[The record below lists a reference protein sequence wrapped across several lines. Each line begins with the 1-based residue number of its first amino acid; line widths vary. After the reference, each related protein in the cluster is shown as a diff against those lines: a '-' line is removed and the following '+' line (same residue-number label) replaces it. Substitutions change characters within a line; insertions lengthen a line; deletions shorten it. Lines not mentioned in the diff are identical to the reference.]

1 MHTDTAADLS
11 SMANRLGHTAAR
23 RWDHKGVMTVQFPNR
38 VEFDATVKA
47 LRDRKFLSHVDPRFA
62 GQMRRALD
70 RVISRDCP
78 DSGIV
83 IAE

>member
-1 MHTDTAADLS
+1 MHTQTAADLS
-11 SMANRLGHTAAR
+11 SMANRLGHTATR
-23 RWDHKGVMTVQFPNR
+23 RWDHKGVMTVRFPNR
-38 VEFDATVKA
+38 WEFHATVSA
-47 LRDRKFLSHVDPRFA
+47 LQSRTFLSHVDPRFA

-78 DSGIV
+78 DSGGV